1 MSRQQGKNGPL
12 MSPTKKRKL
21 DDGRRSPSVDTLK
34 MSESSVS
41 NDDNEP
47 ITKVSPG
54 YRLPPCLWGSIADS
68 VGCQGRDF
76 AGRGPRSGIGRLAPA
91 GGS

>member
-1 MSRQQGKNGPL
+1 MSRQRGKNGPL

-34 MSESSVS
+34 ISESSVS
-41 NDDNEP
+41 NDDNDP

-54 YRLPPCLWGSIADS
+54 YRLPPSLWGSIADFI
-68 VGCQGRDF
+68 GCKGRDF
-76 AGRGPRSGIGRLAPA
+76 DRRGTRAGIG
-91 GGS
+91 S